1 MKALNRYLDHAVLKP
16 ELTQA
21 EAEEAIVLGLKF
33 DTRTVCTKLFPIRT
47 CFDPYD
53 LEDEKNSF
61 LPVTGGL
68 YSRSG
73 V

>member
-33 DTRTVCTKLFPIRT
+33 DTRTVCIRPSDLNLAQRSVV
-47 CFDPYD
+47 DPHIID
-53 LEDEKNSF
+53 LAVQGAR
-61 LPVTGGL
+61 L
-68 YSRSG
+68 RSPKS
-73 V
+73 